1 MNGLNPKVILLFVL
15 FLAAFGRQGTAQL
28 LNYDKM
34 NRSELREQ
42 VAIQLGK
49 VDSLYR
55 EVVKANIEIKKS
67 REENAR
73 LIRALN
79 AAEEDMDGL
88 MRDIKMMRSQVTGL
102 EATVREKESVLTG
115 VRTTAD
121 SLASA
126 MNEQDRSHRKQVD
139 LLQAGH
145 RATLDSLSVLLEA
158 IKAAGSRKSSMVP
171 GEDFLTGYL
180 RSPFPLTNNLFS
192 FSLQKVILGDKQ
204 FQGTDYYNDGNNRS
218 PLTGL
223 PEIIDLA
230 DLTAERPTAIAL
242 TREMEPHE
250 FMKEAKLPQVMTE
263 FPAMEITRNKLVTLR
278 YPDGHEESLM
288 FNFVRETENNG
299 RIAGH
304 LTMVAERKDLSE
316 EENELD
322 IKWPLYALGN
332 QVFLALTRKQ
342 IERIGVNIR
351 EFDERFII
359 VDKEQRDVGV
369 RRLSELSLEYYKS
382 RYFLTGKDIYI
393 VRKQDA
399 FMNNAVYLN
408 PDACIFLF
416 KLNKLR

>member
-1 MNGLNPKVILLFVL
+1 MNGLNLTGILLFVA
-15 FLAAFGRQGTAQL
+15 FMAAPGRDALAQL

-55 EVVKANIEIKKS
+55 EVVKANIELKKA

-79 AAEEDMDGL
+79 ATETDMDGL

-102 EATVREKESVLTG
+102 EATVREKQTALND
-115 VRTTAD
+115 VRGTAD
-121 SLASA
+121 SLVSA
-126 MNEQDRSHRKQVD
+126 IGDQDRTHKKQFER
-139 LLQAGH
+139 LQSAH
-145 RATLDSLSVLLEA
+145 QATLDSLTVLLET
-158 IKAAGSRKSSMVP
+158 IKAAGSRKSTMVP
-171 GEDFLTGYL
+171 GDDFLTNFL
-180 RSPFPLTNNLFS
+180 RTPYPLTNNLFS

-204 FQGTDYYNDGNNRS
+204 FEGSDYYNGENNRS

-230 DLTAERPTAIAL
+230 DLTAERPTALAL

-263 FPAMEITRNKLVTLR
+263 FPSMEITRNKLVTLR
-278 YPDGHEESLM
+278 YPDGREESLM

-342 IERIGVNIR
+342 IERIGVYIR
-351 EFDERFII
+351 EFDKRFFI
-359 VDKEQRDVGV
+359 VDKEQREVDVSS
-369 RRLSELSLEYYKS
+369 LSDLSL
-382 RYFLTGKDIYI
+382 
-393 VRKQDA
+393 
-399 FMNNAVYLN
+399 
-408 PDACIFLF
+408 
-416 KLNKLR
+416 